1 MAFVVA
7 ALFVVSC
14 GGLLVSQYFTSQP
27 RPEVVETVT
36 ILYLMFLGLVIG
48 SIPSAE
54 ERSLGTLQSQ
64 LLLPISART
73 QWMVKA
79 SVALALVIALGAVL
93 PGLLL
98 WDSGSET
105 WWRRVWPRVTP
116 VLVLST
122 SLSLF
127 VSSMCS
133 NGVRALLMAIPTVVV
148 AILALIWMDLGILSI
163 MNRWGRSHGLLN
175 FSTALLFRD
184 VWTCALPG
192 AVLSALLLHFG
203 SVNHR
208 AVHLSLASLPP
219 QLGWI
224 ASSVVLLLV
233 VLELATARWF
243 PLPLGI

>member
-1 MAFVVA
+1 
-7 ALFVVSC
+7 
-14 GGLLVSQYFTSQP
+14 
-27 RPEVVETVT
+27 
-36 ILYLMFLGLVIG
+36 
-48 SIPSAE
+48 
-54 ERSLGTLQSQ
+54 
-64 LLLPISART
+64 
-73 QWMVKA
+73 
-79 SVALALVIALGAVL
+79 
-93 PGLLL
+93 
-98 WDSGSET
+98 
-105 WWRRVWPRVTP
+105 
-116 VLVLST
+116 
-122 SLSLF
+122 
-127 VSSMCS
+127 
-133 NGVRALLMAIPTVVV
+133 MAIPTVVV